1 MLALVVKLI
10 KMLDILVFEFKEPGC
25 GGLILLPVKG
35 YKTLSKHRR
44 KVS

>member
-10 KMLDILVFEFKEPGC
+10 KMLDILVFEIKEPESEC
-25 GGLILLPVKG
+25 LILIPVIG
-35 YKTLSKHRR
+35 NRTLSKHRR